1 MPPLAVALTPNQYL
15 FAAQAGFLR
24 QASNVCKG
32 RQDAHGY
39 AGGGYDIHVLGAVGE
54 FVVAQALNLFWAGPG
69 TLRAPDV
76 GRLQVRT
83 RSRSHYELIVHDG
96 DDDDAAFVLVTG
108 QGLSYQVHGW
118 MYGLEAKARRYWRDP
133 AGGRPAF
140 FVPQADLRPMDL
152 LLTHE
157 VAA

>member
-1 MPPLAVALTPNQYL
+1 MPLAVTLSASEYL

-32 RQDAHGY
+32 RVDAHGY
-39 AGGGYDIHVLGAVGE
+39 QGSGYDIHVLGAVGE
-54 FVVAQALNLFWAGPG
+54 FVVARALGLFWAGPG
-69 TLRAPDV
+69 TLRASDV

-83 RSRSHYELIVHDG
+83 RSRSHYELIVHQS
-96 DDDDAAFVLVTG
+96 DDAGAAFVLVTG
-108 QGLSYQVHGW
+108 AALSYQVHGW
-118 MYGLEAKARRYWRDP
+118 CYGLEAQQRHYWRDP

-140 FVPQADLRPMDL
+140 FVPQSDLRPL
-152 LLTHE
+152 ELLTGIE